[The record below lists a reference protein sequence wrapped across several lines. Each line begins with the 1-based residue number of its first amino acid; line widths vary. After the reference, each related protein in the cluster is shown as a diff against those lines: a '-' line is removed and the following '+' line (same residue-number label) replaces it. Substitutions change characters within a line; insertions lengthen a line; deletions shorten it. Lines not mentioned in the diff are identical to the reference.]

1 MNDCRFCTIVD
12 GDRDAYV
19 LYEGEEAMA
28 FLDANPAT
36 DGHAL
41 VVPKVHVQDLL
52 LADGATTAAVMETA
66 QAVAV
71 AMDRTLD
78 PDGFS
83 VFHTTGGLV
92 GHVEHAHLHL
102 LPRFAG
108 DDVHIAL
115 DRETLT
121 DADARRV
128 RERVRDG
135 F

>member
-1 MNDCRFCTIVD
+1 MDDCRFCAIVD
-12 GDRDAYV
+12 GERDAHV
-19 LYEGEEAMA
+19 LYDGEDALA

-36 DGHAL
+36 DGHTL

-52 LADGATTAAVMETA
+52 LADGATAAAVAETA

-78 PDGFS
+78 SNGFS

-102 LPRFAG
+102 LPRSAD
-108 DDVHIAL
+108 DDVHLAL

-121 DADARRV
+121 EDDARRI
-128 RERVRDG
+128 RDRVRDG
-135 F
+135 L